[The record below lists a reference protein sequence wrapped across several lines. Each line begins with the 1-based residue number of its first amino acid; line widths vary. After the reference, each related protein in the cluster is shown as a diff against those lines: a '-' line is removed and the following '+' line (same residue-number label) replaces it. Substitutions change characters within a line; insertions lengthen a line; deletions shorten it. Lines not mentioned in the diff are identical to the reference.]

1 MHYLSP
7 SSFHVMQVVVHLRGG
22 AAAAAKICMI
32 RDVEFSKD
40 AALGSGLLLKALQHL
55 YVPVWLISLRY
66 V

>member
-1 MHYLSP
+1 
-7 SSFHVMQVVVHLRGG
+7 
-22 AAAAAKICMI
+22 MI
-32 RDVEFSKD
+32 RDVEFPKD